1 MLINND
7 SEVQVMDKE
16 QLKRWLIESGRKY
29 ILINGLHF
37 IDALSIEEL
46 ELFQQLLV
54 KYEEHRKT
62 IPTGHNITEYNKF
75 TGANYTVK
83 EVHTSLLSED
93 ELKEVGKLILL
104 NTVK

>member
-1 MLINND
+1 MLVNND
-7 SEVQVMDKE
+7 SEIQVMDKE

-29 ILINGLHF
+29 MLINGIHF

-54 KYEEHRKT
+54 KYEEYRKT
-62 IPTGHNITEYNKF
+62 IPTGRNITEY
-75 TGANYTVK
+75 NYTVK

>member
-1 MLINND
+1 MLVNND
-7 SEVQVMDKE
+7 SDIQVMDKE

-29 ILINGLHF
+29 MLINGIHF

-54 KYEEHRKT
+54 KYEEYRKT
-62 IPTGHNITEYNKF
+62 IPTGRNNKF
-75 TGANYTVK
+75 IGANYDV
-83 EVHTSLLSED
+83 EEMHTSLLSED

-104 NTVK
+104 NAVK